1 MVLHC
6 VSISTLL
13 CFHWFFITSAVCDAS
28 TNTSISSPLASL
40 SGHHHDTTTTSA
52 GVKSHRDIGSSH
64 VKTHRTASTAS
75 PSLSKRHHGT
85 TSVSSKSQHNVSAR
99 HHNTTSVSSTSQT
112 THTPRGQPNAST
124 SLSKQR
130 QHTSTKASSSVSSQ
144 SAIRPT
150 TPTNAIY
157 RYSTAQSTYGHP
169 TASAGFSLSEHLQR
183 QTQLSSLATRNQPTA
198 STSVS
203 KPRHRTSS
211 TTQPITSY
219 SDANS
224 SNLRRHHSLTD
235 VNVLRTI
242 ADTATYSLSN
252 QAISSHTTSHAY
264 RPPSPIPSHSKYPG
278 SRYGSTN
285 ISTSLPPYP
294 SHLLSD
300 RHLSTAQTGS
310 ITSSNTRY
318 QPNASHSPTHGSSSM
333 PPSPSGSNYGHNT
346 AQSSLP
352 SYLRHDYTATTQSR
366 SVTTRSQQNTSTDV
380 TSSSLAKHHHH
391 CSPPHG
397 SSSTQS
403 PSRSHR
409 NCSVSP
415 SPPPPPNYFSSHRH
429 TPPPSG
435 ALTTKSQPN
444 ATTVTDTP
452 LSKDSKYYAMTMS
465 TASAPSSYTHT
476 STQSSNLSKRRTRS
490 GSVSTSNPAK
500 ELAEKRVQSPSS
512 PPTAASP
519 GHKSQSRHLRRS
531 NSTSSVADCM
541 KWEEK
546 KNSPDILS
554 GGDTLGKK
562 SSRGRIKSL
571 LNRCKWYSLP
581 PSHSLSPLTLSL
593 SLSLS
598 LFNLKH
604 SLVCMRVL
612 YKESANMIS
621 YYMVS
626 LSLSSLPPSLP
637 PSLSLSHFL
646 SLSHTHTHSL
656 VQPQKGQVK
665 PLKSRP
671 QTIPWRS
678 CSLRVV

>member
-1 MVLHC
+1 M
-6 VSISTLL
+6 
-13 CFHWFFITSAVCDAS
+13 CDAS
-28 TNTSISSPLASL
+28 TNTSISSPPASL
-40 SGHHHDTTTTSA
+40 SGNRYDTTTST
-52 GVKSHRDIGSSH
+52 GVKSHHDTSSSH
-64 VKTHRTASTAS
+64 AKTQRTTSTAS
-75 PSLSKRHHGT
+75 PSLSKHHHGT
-85 TSVSSKSQHNVSAR
+85 TSPSSKSQHSVSAR
-99 HHNTTSVSSTSQT
+99 HHNTSSSQT
-112 THTPRGQPNAST
+112 TQTPRGQSNAST

-130 QHTSTKASSSVSSQ
+130 QHTSTKANSSFSSQ

-150 TPTNAIY
+150 TPTNASY
-157 RYSTAQSTYGHP
+157 RYSTARMAHGHA
-169 TASAGFSLSEHLQR
+169 TASTGSERLHR
-183 QTQLSSLATRNQPTA
+183 QMQATALATRNQPTTY
-198 STSVS
+198 TSVS

-211 TTQPITSY
+211 TTQPIASY
-219 SDANS
+219 SDTDS
-224 SNLRRHHSLTD
+224 SILKRYHSLTD
-235 VNVLRTI
+235 IKSLSNLLEKSTV
-242 ADTATYSLSN
+242 ADTAAYSLSRHPEYASN
-252 QAISSHTTSHAY
+252 QAISSLHTTSHAY

-366 SVTTRSQQNTSTDV
+366 SVTTRSQPHASTDV

-391 CSPPHG
+391 RSPPH
-397 SSSTQS
+397 STSSTDS

-409 NCSVSP
+409 DRSVST
-415 SPPPPPNYFSSHRH
+415 SPPPPPNYFSSHRS
-429 TPPPSG
+429 TPPSSA

-452 LSKDSKYYAMTMS
+452 GFSLSKHREHYALTMS
-465 TASAPSSYTHT
+465 TASAPSSYTQT

-490 GSVSTSNPAK
+490 ESVSTSNPAK
-500 ELAEKRVQSPSS
+500 ELAEERVQSPSS
-512 PPTAASP
+512 PPTAAST

-546 KNSPDILS
+546 KNSPDNFVS
-554 GGDTLGKK
+554 GRDTLGKK

-571 LNRCKWYSLP
+571 LNRCK
-581 PSHSLSPLTLSL
+581 
-593 SLSLS
+593 
-598 LFNLKH
+598 
-604 SLVCMRVL
+604 
-612 YKESANMIS
+612 
-621 YYMVS
+621 
-626 LSLSSLPPSLP
+626 
-637 PSLSLSHFL
+637 
-646 SLSHTHTHSL
+646 
-656 VQPQKGQVK
+656 
-665 PLKSRP
+665 
-671 QTIPWRS
+671 
-678 CSLRVV
+678 